1 MIPYCNR
8 KDIIWK
14 EKDCVYEKDGAI
26 WYKATQYGGEKDE
39 VLIIINQ
46 NNEEAS
52 KVDKMPD
59 NDFIAQI
66 SIDITEIFKSHIQV
80 GWEQNITI
88 QNRIS
93 QNIDDLFYEY
103 EKSRGFK
110 VSFDLID
117 KIIENSKTVAM
128 RRF

>member
-1 MIPYCNR
+1 MDVI
-8 KDIIWK
+8 
-14 EKDCVYEKDGAI
+14 
-26 WYKATQYGGEKDE
+26 
-39 VLIIINQ
+39 
-46 NNEEAS
+46 
-52 KVDKMPD
+52 PD
-59 NDFIAQI
+59 NDFMAQM

-93 QNIDDLFYEY
+93 QDIDDLFYEY
-103 EKSRGFK
+103 EKSLGFK
-110 VSFDLID
+110 ISFDLID

>member
-1 MIPYCNR
+1 MREIMKDYQNGRTQIEYPSSIKTNLHAQAFYGMITALFAQNER
-8 KDIIWK
+8 
-14 EKDCVYEKDGAI
+14 
-26 WYKATQYGGEKDE
+26 E
-39 VLIIINQ
+39 VDVI
-46 NNEEAS
+46 
-52 KVDKMPD
+52 PD
-59 NDFIAQI
+59 NDFMAQM

-93 QNIDDLFYEY
+93 QDIDDLFYEY

-110 VSFDLID
+110 ISFDLID